1 MAIDYSHVR
10 PPLEVFA
17 LTDNMTRATGS
28 IPYTSLTWS
37 RRFTKPGQFELVVP
51 SSVFDTSWRYVYCDD
66 RPELGMVQKVEFS
79 DTAHTPDGVDTV
91 TLSGFFLEQM
101 LNNVVF
107 LDEQPETQLVETE
120 PPKAVMQRISSM
132 PTVYQDPVGDWYY
145 TNLSGDVVK
154 AGTGEVMTDL
164 TGLTEQEYTMGGRQ
178 IGNSDYQQANG
189 GSYLYWSD
197 DQHETISVIKYPG
210 NTDTYDVLFEDD
222 RGNAYFLF
230 NGHQLWEAAGIVDV
244 LPGSEPTYRTYAA
257 KFRDW
262 KNNVNG
268 IRYKEVTVKGPW
280 QRTDTMEPITE
291 GDSVQIALKWAQRF
305 LGNSIIYAEPDFEG
319 IQKMVDPSFQYLGDL
334 MYTTLNEVG
343 ASLRLEYSYL
353 YNTCTL
359 ECYKGL
365 DRTQRQSVESA
376 SAATPMMLSAR
387 SADYPVPDGYTA
399 LGYIKGTGTQYIDT
413 GFYPNNDSTI
423 EVDGFYDA
431 VADSSSQSAFGSRN
445 GNDSHF
451 WEYMRNTN
459 NTMAAYYGTND
470 AGRLND
476 VYGTERSVHKIDKN
490 VYMAGDS
497 SHTFTYQS
505 FSIPYTAFLFATN
518 NRGAAMYPA
527 RYTMYY
533 AKVYDN
539 GSLIRDFVPARRESD
554 SIVGMYDVVNNVFY
568 TNSGT
573 GSFVAG
579 PDIAR
584 PVPDQLSYSAN
595 DADAT
600 GSMEP
605 TQGYQGE
612 IVVVAECGFAV
623 SGKSF
628 TGWGTN
634 ASGGAIFQ
642 PGDNYTLTEGDDVL
656 YAQWEQGEDP
666 GPTPEPSGEN
676 PWAVFSDTWGTI
688 YDYSASEDTSNYKN
702 TCLVLYDYDKPKSF
716 DEDGMPS
723 YGENKATVDTSAG
736 TAWATTSVYIP
747 YDRKRGYQTQRLDGT
762 DDEPD
767 IETYLD
773 LRDEKPSCDNQ
784 WSRETVDVES
794 PYGDE
799 QIEAA
804 VEKLYSVEGNTGDN
818 PGVRAIVD
826 MESIYGA
833 YEGDLETRGTE
844 YLKESYC
851 TVTNL
856 DTGVVDTYGYLRD
869 WDLGDLVEMEVSAV
883 GLVKQ
888 ARIVAVD
895 EVYESGSSKISI
907 EIGEEKLDTIKKA
920 VLTAKGR

>member
-17 LTDNMTRATGS
+17 LTDNMIRATGS

-51 SSVFDTSWRYVYCDD
+51 SSVYDTSWRYVYCDD

-79 DTAHTPDGVDTV
+79 DTAHTSDGVDTV

-101 LNNVVF
+101 LNSVVF

-154 AGTGEVMTDL
+154 AETGEVMTDL
-164 TGLTEQEYTMGGRQ
+164 TGLTEQEYTLGGRQ
-178 IGNSDYQQANG
+178 IGNSDVQQANG
-189 GSYLYWSD
+189 GGYLYWSD
-197 DQHETISVIKYPG
+197 DQHETINVIKYPG

-244 LPGSEPTYRTYAA
+244 LPGSEPTYRPYAA
-257 KFRDW
+257 KLRDW

-305 LGNSIIYAEPDFEG
+305 LGNSIIYAEPDFDG

-334 MYTTLNEVG
+334 LYKTLNEVG

-359 ECYKGL
+359 ECYKGV
-365 DRTQRQSVESA
+365 DRTQEQ
-376 SAATPMMLSAR
+376 
-387 SADYPVPDGYTA
+387 
-399 LGYIKGTGTQYIDT
+399 TG
-413 GFYPNNDSTI
+413 
-423 EVDGFYDA
+423 
-431 VADSSSQSAFGSRN
+431 
-445 GNDSHF
+445 
-451 WEYMRNTN
+451 
-459 NTMAAYYGTND
+459 
-470 AGRLND
+470 
-476 VYGTERSVHKIDKN
+476 
-490 VYMAGDS
+490 
-497 SHTFTYQS
+497 
-505 FSIPYTAFLFATN
+505 
-518 NRGAAMYPA
+518 
-527 RYTMYY
+527 
-533 AKVYDN
+533 
-539 GSLIRDFVPARRESD
+539 
-554 SIVGMYDVVNNVFY
+554 
-568 TNSGT
+568 
-573 GSFVAG
+573 
-579 PDIAR
+579 
-584 PVPDQLSYSAN
+584 
-595 DADAT
+595 
-600 GSMEP
+600 
-605 TQGYQGE
+605 
-612 IVVVAECGFAV
+612 
-623 SGKSF
+623 
-628 TGWGTN
+628 
-634 ASGGAIFQ
+634 
-642 PGDNYTLTEGDDVL
+642 
-656 YAQWEQGEDP
+656 
-666 GPTPEPSGEN
+666 N

-723 YGENKATVDTSAG
+723 YGENKALVDTSAG
-736 TAWATTSVYIP
+736 TAWVTTSVYIP
-747 YDRKRGYQTQRLDGT
+747 YSSKRGYQTQRLDGT
-762 DDEPD
+762 EDEPD

-804 VEKLYSVEGNTGDN
+804 VEKLYSVEGDTGDN

-833 YEGDLETRGTE
+833 YEGDLETRGTG
-844 YLKESYC
+844 YLKENYG

-869 WDLGDLVEMEVSAV
+869 WDLGDLVEMDVSTV